1 MNTKNKKCIQTT
13 PKVFNIRNGEEK
25 LKNELNSLSLL
36 YAIYLIWKE
45 LLELRI

>member
-25 LKNELNSLSLL
+25 LKNELNSLL